1 MPIIFLFCVFHY
13 HINII
18 SISYQFVYSTIIEGI
33 LNTKNVSSPLWGDV
47 DDAFDT
53 YTKSWNQQLFSVS
66 ADKDTSK

>member
-1 MPIIFLFCVFHY
+1 MKKWKKTNANYFPLE
-13 HINII
+13 
-18 SISYQFVYSTIIEGI
+18 QFVYSTIIEGI
-33 LNTKNVSSPLWGDV
+33 LNTKHVSSPLWGDV